1 MQINRG
7 DACSCCSA
15 NCFLSCARKRD
26 FSSIYI
32 LCVGCDGAV
41 RPSVT
46 PPAPRS
52 AGGIGTGPVR
62 GVRALEAGRPDEGA
76 EPKPRSASRLS
87 RRLPADNEQR

>member
-1 MQINRG
+1 MQINRERTR
-7 DACSCCSA
+7 SSCSA
-15 NCFLSCARKRD
+15 NCFLSCARKRA
-26 FSSIYI
+26 FSSMYI

-46 PPAPRS
+46 LPVPRS

-62 GVRALEAGRPDEGA
+62 GVRTVEAGRPEEGA

-87 RRLPADNEQR
+87 LRVPADNEQQ